1 MIIRVRKARVSI
13 FVILIGLGSPHSRI
27 MDSIL
32 WPNTI
37 AGRKDLSHRPP
48 YHFFMSKKIV
58 QKPNAFI
65 FFTSHWMYS
74 TWIWIRHAI
83 SNFWFRFGMSKMKD
97 TEIVETLV
105 RLLAG
110 FDILLLQEVVDMTG
124 QAVNLLLQEVNQQP
138 GEEGR
143 LRNKHINI
151 DK

>member
-1 MIIRVRKARVSI
+1 
-13 FVILIGLGSPHSRI
+13 
-27 MDSIL
+27 
-32 WPNTI
+32 
-37 AGRKDLSHRPP
+37 
-48 YHFFMSKKIV
+48 
-58 QKPNAFI
+58 
-65 FFTSHWMYS
+65 
-74 TWIWIRHAI
+74 
-83 SNFWFRFGMSKMKD
+83 MSKMKD

-151 DK
+151 NKYLLVHVSKPTYRLY